1 MSLSVASHRPS
12 AGRRPSR
19 VDAPAS
25 RRSTDATPPRA
36 ARARC
41 APPLASRLSP
51 LAEALA
57 DPSAR
62 RLFAFHPHGVLLCGW
77 TMAIADPRTHAW
89 RAAFLATRALTIMPL
104 ISEWMLWSGV
114 RPVEKVRVRS
124 AVRRRPLPPERSS
137 DVLERHA
144 RLVEKGAA
152 FASASS
158 VWVVVGNHPCGSF
171 VVVVERTPRTARRGV
186 AETPRRGRGSRE
198 RRPRVASRD
207 DSRKKKGGRLRSPA
221 VTPPVGRARRRGACA
236 GPRATMR

>member
-1 MSLSVASHRPS
+1 MLPLGAILLLGELDFGEAAALSEAQLVGPKADELKHLCELIEIDPE
-12 AGRRPSR
+12 
-19 VDAPAS
+19 
-25 RRSTDATPPRA
+25 AT
-36 ARARC
+36 
-41 APPLASRLSP
+41 
-51 LAEALA
+51 
-57 DPSAR
+57 
-62 RLFAFHPHGVLLCGW
+62 
-77 TMAIADPRTHAW
+77 
-89 RAAFLATRALTIMPL
+89 TRALTIMPL

-207 DSRKKKGGRLRSPA
+207 DSRKKRGGRLRSPA